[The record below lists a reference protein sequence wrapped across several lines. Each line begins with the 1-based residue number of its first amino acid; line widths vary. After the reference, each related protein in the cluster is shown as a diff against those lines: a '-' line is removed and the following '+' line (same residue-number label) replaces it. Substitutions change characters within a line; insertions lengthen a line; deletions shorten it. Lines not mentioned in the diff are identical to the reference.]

1 MVMYFKLEY
10 KRYINGGRLSLC
22 IGTPPFDLE
31 LVTEKQINTL
41 LDVSKISIPVITYKC
56 RAVDDPGTS
65 LKKIMETAKKER
77 ENAAKVPELKKQ
89 NVQKEAEDG
98 SVVVEERISEF
109 YYFVLEKRFDWDVF
123 FGQEMCYCVSYFRK
137 SLQWIHK

>member
-10 KRYINGGRLSLC
+10 KWYINGGRLSLY

-41 LDVSKISIPVITYKC
+41 LDVSKISIPVITHKY

-109 YYFVLEKRFDWDVF
+109 YYFVLEKRFNWNVF
-123 FGQEMCYCVSYFRK
+123 FGKEMCYCV
-137 SLQWIHK
+137 